1 MTPALEFPNVVMQ
14 TNVDQLQRTAAE
26 HTARFAPMEEEQEPV
41 REKVELVAEQQPTYE
56 ANAEVA
62 QTSEETLGSVIDLI
76 G

>member
-14 TNVDQLQRTAAE
+14 NNVDQLQRNTEQIAQY
-26 HTARFAPMEEEQEPV
+26 TPVEEEQEPV

-62 QTSEETLGSVIDLI
+62 QPTEEAVGSVIDLI

>member
-14 TNVDQLQRTAAE
+14 NNVDQLQRTAE
-26 HTARFAPMEEEQEPV
+26 NITRFTPVEEEQEPV
-41 REKVELVAEQQPTYE
+41 REKVEMVAEQQPTYE

-62 QTSEETLGSVIDLI
+62 QTTEETVGSVIDLI

>member
-14 TNVDQLQRTAAE
+14 TNVDQLQRTAE
-26 HTARFAPMEEEQEPV
+26 HIARFAPVEEEQEPV

-62 QTSEETLGSVIDLI
+62 QTTEETVGSVIDLI

>member
-14 TNVDQLQRTAAE
+14 NNVDQLQRTAE
-26 HTARFAPMEEEQEPV
+26 NITRFTPVEEEQEPV

-56 ANAEVA
+56 ANAAVA
-62 QTSEETLGSVIDLI
+62 QTTEETVGSVIDLI